1 MTMKPLVLPMQL
13 LPPPQRRRLVNMP
26 PGAPL
31 LAPLV
36 RQPVL
41 PIVLQLVIWRVRLLQ
56 VQTWRI
62 QQRVRLQVRP
72 VWQQRK
78 LVLKRQLMLQVL
90 QRPLALLHQPTP
102 SQVRL
107 QNLLSVLV
115 ILPLRT
121 HTLGWPN
128 RHLHWLLV
136 TLQLPSLTRL

>member
-13 LPPPQRRRLVNMP
+13 LLPPQRKRLVNMP

-41 PIVLQLVIWRVRLLQ
+41 PTVLQLVIWRVRLLQ

-62 QQRVRLQVRP
+62 QQIVRLQVRP

-107 QNLLSVLV
+107 RNPLSVLV
-115 ILPLRT
+115 ILPPRT

-136 TLQLPSLTRL
+136 TLQMPSLTRL

>member
-13 LPPPQRRRLVNMP
+13 LPPPQRRRLVNTP
-26 PGAPL
+26 PGAQL

-36 RQPVL
+36 RQPFL

-62 QQRVRLQVRP
+62 RQRVRLQVRP
-72 VWQQRK
+72 VWRQRK

-90 QRPLALLHQPTP
+90 QRPLALLRQPTP
-102 SQVRL
+102 SPVRL

-115 ILPLRT
+115 ILPPRT

-136 TLQLPSLTRL
+136 TLQLLSLTRL